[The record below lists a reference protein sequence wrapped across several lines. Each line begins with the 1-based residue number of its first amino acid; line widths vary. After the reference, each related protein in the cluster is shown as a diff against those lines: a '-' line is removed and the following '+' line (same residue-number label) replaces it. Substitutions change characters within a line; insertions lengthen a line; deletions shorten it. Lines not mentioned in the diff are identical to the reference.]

1 MHASRL
7 GDYDNIVLS
16 MLGSPFRTV
25 LGAGGFGT
33 VITTDDYPDLALKIS
48 HDMDVCPEWTQEYDV
63 KNMIYE
69 NYDSRGRTVRV
80 VRPLQFAYIEGRRCY
95 ILMRRVCSPENST
108 VAMHALLG
116 EIDYDQTHG
125 KRGRF
130 VGQQFLGRYLD
141 LEAVA
146 VDLGVFLGT
155 VHFRLGLDGNDLEY
169 ILGKRCGVDEK
180 DRINVIDFG
189 MVRDFTIKGAQSSID
204 AMPYFPL
211 HSTCEYYDCT
221 VEQTDF
227 NARISEL
234 FAESYIS
241 EAEQYGKGDE
251 AAEILASVQ

>member
-7 GDYDNIVLS
+7 GNYDDIVLS

-25 LGAGGFGT
+25 LGEGGYGT
-33 VITTDDYPDLALKIS
+33 VITTDDYPSLALKIS
-48 HDMDVCPEWTQEYDV
+48 KEINVCPEWTQEYDV
-63 KNMIYE
+63 QNMIYE

-80 VRPLQFAYIEGRRCY
+80 ARPLQFAYIEGKRCY
-95 ILMRRVCSPENST
+95 ILMQRVCSPENST

-116 EIDYDQTHG
+116 EIDSDQTHE
-125 KRGRF
+125 KRGRV
-130 VGQQFLGRYLD
+130 VGQQLLGRYID

-155 VHFRLGLDGNDLEY
+155 VHFQLRLDGNDLEY
-169 ILGKRCGVDEK
+169 ILGKRCGADEV

-189 MVRDFTIKGAQSSID
+189 MVRDFTMKGAINSIL

-211 HSTCEYYDCT
+211 LSTCEYYDCT
-221 VEQTDF
+221 AEQADF
-227 NARISEL
+227 NARLSEL

-241 EAEQYGKGDE
+241 EAEQYGKGDQ
-251 AAEILASVQ
+251 AAEIVDDVQ